1 MRTAYHHQLAELSV
15 QLGEMCGL
23 ADEAMK
29 RATAALL
36 EADLDAA
43 ERVIGE
49 HERMMVMRARA
60 EREAFALL
68 ALQQPVA
75 GELRA
80 VFSAIHIIAD
90 IERMGAL
97 AVHVAKIARREYP
110 NRVLPD
116 DVRACFADMA
126 EVAIALGDS
135 ARQVLISRDPQRA
148 ARLREQDDAMDELYR
163 NLFGILL
170 GQDWTDNIPVAVDA
184 ALLGRFY
191 ERFADH
197 AVEIGRRVIFVVSGD
212 LPAQDEISTY

>member
-1 MRTAYHHQLAELSV
+1 MRSVYHRQLAELTV

-23 ADEAMK
+23 ANEAIR
-29 RATAALL
+29 RATDALL

-43 ERVIGE
+43 EQVIRE
-49 HERMMVMRARA
+49 HDRMVALRAET

-80 VFSAIHIIAD
+80 IFSAIQIITD

-97 AVHVAKIARREYP
+97 AVHIAKIARREHP
-110 NRVLPD
+110 NRILPD
-116 DVRACFADMA
+116 DLRACFADMA
-126 EVAIALGDS
+126 GVAIALGDS
-135 ARQVLISRDPQRA
+135 AKQVLISRDPQQA
-148 ARLREQDDAMDELYR
+148 ARLREQDDAMDQLYR
-163 NLFGILL
+163 NLFSTLL
-170 GQDWTDNIPVAVDA
+170 DEDWRDNIPLAVDA

-197 AVEIGRRVIFVVSGD
+197 AVEVGRRVVFIVSGD
-212 LPAQDEISTY
+212 LPTPDEISTY

>member
-1 MRTAYHHQLAELSV
+1 MRTAYHHQLADLTV

-43 ERVIGE
+43 ERVIRE

-80 VFSAIHIIAD
+80 VFSAINIIAD

-97 AVHVAKIARREYP
+97 AVHVAKIARRSTRIGSCP
-110 NRVLPD
+110 TR
-116 DVRACFADMA
+116 
-126 EVAIALGDS
+126 S
-135 ARQVLISRDPQRA
+135 ARVSRTWPRWQSRWATVPDRC
-148 ARLREQDDAMDELYR
+148 
-163 NLFGILL
+163 
-170 GQDWTDNIPVAVDA
+170 
-184 ALLGRFY
+184 
-191 ERFADH
+191 
-197 AVEIGRRVIFVVSGD
+197 
-212 LPAQDEISTY
+212 

>member
-1 MRTAYHHQLAELSV
+1 MRTAYHHQLAELTG

-23 ADEAMK
+23 ANEAMR
-29 RATAALL
+29 RATQALL

-43 ERVIGE
+43 ERVIRE
-49 HERMMVMRARA
+49 HDRLVEMRARA

-80 VFSAIHIIAD
+80 IFSAIQIIAD

-97 AVHVAKIARREYP
+97 AVHIAKIARREHP
-110 NRVLPD
+110 NRMLPD
-116 DVRACFADMA
+116 DLRACFADMA
-126 EVAIALGDS
+126 RVAVVLGES
-135 ARQVLISRDPQRA
+135 ARQALASRDPEQA
-148 ARLREQDDAMDELYR
+148 ARLREQDDAMDELYGS
-163 NLFGILL
+163 LFTALL
-170 GQDWTDNIPVAVDA
+170 DDDWRDNIPVAVDA

-197 AVEIGRRVIFVVSGD
+197 AVEIGRRIVFVVSGD
-212 LPAQDEISTY
+212 LPAPDEISTY